1 MVNLTTRCPQGE
13 GNPAMLTAAR
23 FRVVCLLL
31 TTSGEVVSSE
41 GSVTRE
47 EIGYEYN
54 QVFLPR
60 MWWRSLRHIL

>member
-1 MVNLTTRCPQGE
+1 MVSVAC
-13 GNPAMLTAAR
+13 
-23 FRVVCLLL
+23 FL

-54 QVFLPR
+54 
-60 MWWRSLRHIL
+60 